1 MSGHLSENITY
12 FCRALRAAGLPL
24 GPKSV
29 IEAIEAAKS
38 AGLGDR
44 HDFYW
49 SLHGV
54 LVKRHE
60 HSALFDQAF
69 RMVFRR
75 RDLIEKMMEQFL
87 RTVPANPDKPQ
98 EKASRRIAEAL
109 NPTPPRRPPEETPRQ
124 ELELDARMT
133 LSDAEIFRARD
144 FEEMSAAEILQAN
157 RAIARLVMPLDLVP
171 TRRLVPDRRGSIVDM
186 RRTMRAS
193 MHAGGAGIE
202 MRFRTPAE
210 RHPPIVALCDISGSM
225 SQYSRVFLHFL
236 HALAKSGRRVSSFLF
251 ATELTNISRSLQ
263 GTRDPDV
270 ALAACGRQ
278 VRDWDGGTRISGALH
293 AFNRDWS
300 RRVLSQ
306 GPVVLLMTDGLE
318 RQGPGHSGGDLGA
331 ELDRLHRSSRRLIWL
346 NPLLRFD
353 GFEAKAAG
361 IRAMLPHVDEFRS
374 FHNINAIADLCAV
387 LQAGRSIQ
395 PKRSAIENGRMS
407 SADSMR
413 FLRAI

>member
-1 MSGHLSENITY
+1 MSGHLAENITY
-12 FCRALRAAGLPL
+12 FCRALRAAGLLL

-29 IEAIEAAKS
+29 IEAIEAAEAVS
-38 AGLGDR
+38 LGNR

-49 SLHGV
+49 ALHAV

-69 RMVFRR
+69 RMFFRR

-87 RTVPANPDKPQ
+87 RTVPANPDKPP
-98 EKASRRIAEAL
+98 EKASRRIAEAF
-109 NPTPPRRPPEETPRQ
+109 NPNPPRPEEPPRQ

-133 LSDAEIFRARD
+133 LADTEILRSRD
-144 FEEMSAAEILQAN
+144 FEEMSAAEIDEAN
-157 RAIARLVMPLDLVP
+157 RAVARLVLPLDLVT
-171 TRRLVPDRRGSIVDM
+171 TRRLVPDARGPLVDPRRS
-186 RRTMRAS
+186 MRAS
-193 MHAGGAGIE
+193 MRAGGAGIE
-202 MRFRTPAE
+202 MRFQKPDE

-236 HALAKSGRRVSSFLF
+236 HALSKSGRRVSSFLF
-251 ATELTNISRSLQ
+251 ATELTNITRFLK
-263 GTRDPDV
+263 GARDPDV

-293 AFNRDWS
+293 DFNRQWS
-300 RRVLSQ
+300 RRVLGQ

-318 RQGPGHSGGDLGA
+318 RDGSSELSR

-374 FHNINAIADLCAV
+374 FHNINAIADLCAA
-387 LQAGRSIQ
+387 LQAGRTVRQ
-395 PKRSAIENGRMS
+395 KRSGPA
-407 SADSMR
+407 SADPMR
-413 FLRAI
+413 FMRQSETIGTSP